1 MYLIV
6 GNVDAHKVFDEYK
19 RDVLKKDYSR
29 LLSETN
35 QKLLELIKNIDFI
48 KQGLSFFPKASE
60 VIDWEMQLEIADNI
74 LEIQSE
80 QVFNYSSE
88 LINYSLFYN
97 YLPESLKHMFF
108 LKQGFYVNETG
119 LQDALSSQMSENNS
133 LIVYDALQDLNR
145 SYILSMKDMLSFSDL
160 HQFIV
165 SRGYEIS
172 EWSGM
177 NLVLQEEED
186 DY

>member
-1 MYLIV
+1 MRQI
-6 GNVDAHKVFDEYK
+6 K
-19 RDVLKKDYSR
+19 
-29 LLSETN
+29 
-35 QKLLELIKNIDFI
+35 KLLELIKNIDFI

-108 LKQGFYVNETG
+108 PKNRVFYVNEDWTTRCIKF
-119 LQDALSSQMSENNS
+119 L
-133 LIVYDALQDLNR
+133 
-145 SYILSMKDMLSFSDL
+145 K
-160 HQFIV
+160 
-165 SRGYEIS
+165 
-172 EWSGM
+172 
-177 NLVLQEEED
+177 
-186 DY
+186 

>member
-1 MYLIV
+1 
-6 GNVDAHKVFDEYK
+6 
-19 RDVLKKDYSR
+19 
-29 LLSETN
+29 
-35 QKLLELIKNIDFI
+35 
-48 KQGLSFFPKASE
+48 
-60 VIDWEMQLEIADNI
+60 
-74 LEIQSE
+74 
-80 QVFNYSSE
+80 
-88 LINYSLFYN
+88 
-97 YLPESLKHMFF
+97 
-108 LKQGFYVNETG
+108 
-119 LQDALSSQMSENNS
+119 MSENNS